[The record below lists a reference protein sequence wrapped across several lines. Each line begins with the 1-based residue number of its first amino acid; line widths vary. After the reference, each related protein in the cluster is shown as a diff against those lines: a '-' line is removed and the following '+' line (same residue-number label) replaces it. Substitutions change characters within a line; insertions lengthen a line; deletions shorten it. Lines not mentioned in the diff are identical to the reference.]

1 MNNIRNM
8 SWKEGPPLY
17 SSTSKFHWSI
27 LRHPRSDGV
36 GILSRLWAIGW
47 EDFTEPSHR
56 ATGSFGWRFNF
67 INFLRFQ
74 WRILVPFWCLM
85 LNFVWNVLFIA
96 ATLRNFPSCYIMF
109 FFTVWGR
116 VMWGNKGWMGHVEL
130 RLSTKC
136 QVMIIFRPPLATR
149 SRDIKRIQILAAT
162 KHLVMLT
169 VVSKYLQSASTF
181 TLWHCCYLLFECCHF
196 HAVFFSSL
204 AKWKE

>member
-1 MNNIRNM
+1 MRRF
-8 SWKEGPPLY
+8 Y
-17 SSTSKFHWSI
+17 RAFFSSSYREFWLEVQFHQ
-27 LRHPRSDGV
+27 
-36 GILSRLWAIGW
+36 
-47 EDFTEPSHR
+47 
-56 ATGSFGWRFNF
+56 
-67 INFLRFQ
+67 FLKIQVTDLGTF
-74 WRILVPFWCLM
+74 LMFDVEFCLKC
-85 LNFVWNVLFIA
+85 FCFIA
-96 ATLRNFPSCYIMF
+96 ATLRNGPSCYIMF
-109 FFTVWGR
+109 FTMSGR

-169 VVSKYLQSASTF
+169 VVSKYLQSASTL

-204 AKWKE
+204 AK